1 MTKRGA
7 SSIVEVANIQRR
19 RCVMKHHYSTIN
31 GIVTTFSDIH
41 QSAQKGESI
50 SVYMERAAENGF
62 DTAEILLPSI
72 SFVSY
77 THKRP
82 LRGHCAPPLQKPS
95 QSVCAFG
102 LTSWGFMVKK
112 WSYPKATRITPE
124 ALKILSWSERRD
136 LNPRPLPP
144 QGSALP
150 S

>member
-1 MTKRGA
+1 MTKRGT
-7 SSIVEVANIQRR
+7 SSIFDVADIQKR

-50 SVYMERAAENGF
+50 LVYMERAAENGF

-102 LTSWGFMVKK
+102 LTSWGFMV
-112 WSYPKATRITPE
+112 SY
-124 ALKILSWSERRD
+124 SGFSEDERTEL
-136 LNPRPLPP
+136 LNFVQRN
-144 QGSALP
+144 SALIWEIAREDGEVIADVG
-150 S
+150 

>member
-7 SSIVEVANIQRR
+7 SSIFDVADIQRR
-19 RCVMKHHYSTIN
+19 RYVMKHHYSTIN

-50 SVYMERAAENGF
+50 LVYMERAAENGF

-102 LTSWGFMVKK
+102 LTSWGFMV
-112 WSYPKATRITPE
+112 SY
-124 ALKILSWSERRD
+124 SGFSEDERTEL
-136 LNPRPLPP
+136 LNFVQRN
-144 QGSALP
+144 SALIWEIAREDGEVIADVG
-150 S
+150 

>member
-7 SSIVEVANIQRR
+7 SSIVEVADIQRR

-50 SVYMERAAENGF
+50 LVYMERAAENGF

-77 THKRP
+77 
-82 LRGHCAPPLQKPS
+82 S
-95 QSVCAFG
+95 
-102 LTSWGFMVKK
+102 GF
-112 WSYPKATRITPE
+112 
-124 ALKILSWSERRD
+124 SEDERTEL
-136 LNPRPLPP
+136 LNFVQRN
-144 QGSALP
+144 SALIWEIAREDGEIIADVG
-150 S
+150 

>member
-7 SSIVEVANIQRR
+7 SSIFDIADIQRR
-19 RCVMKHHYSTIN
+19 RGVMKHHYSTIN

-50 SVYMERAAENGF
+50 LVYMERAAENGF

-102 LTSWGFMVKK
+102 LTSWGFMV
-112 WSYPKATRITPE
+112 SY
-124 ALKILSWSERRD
+124 SGFSEDERTEL
-136 LNPRPLPP
+136 LNFVQRN
-144 QGSALP
+144 SALIWEIAREDGEVIADVG
-150 S
+150 

>member
-1 MTKRGA
+1 
-7 SSIVEVANIQRR
+7 
-19 RCVMKHHYSTIN
+19 MKHHYSTIN

-50 SVYMERAAENGF
+50 LVYMERAAENGF

-102 LTSWGFMVKK
+102 LTSWGFMV
-112 WSYPKATRITPE
+112 SY
-124 ALKILSWSERRD
+124 SGFSEDERTEL
-136 LNPRPLPP
+136 LNFVQRN
-144 QGSALP
+144 SALIWEIAREDGEVIADVG
-150 S
+150 